1 MVEVY
6 LLLACLK
13 SAYFYCGLECF
24 FPSLPSILP
33 FLEPIVSGKPGTWT
47 VDVAK
52 KLQSYIA
59 IWYLRGEKRQ
69 EADRGFDCPIIIES
83 DGSVKQQYEEVSL
96 VCDSPASRGMSIV
109 ETRTI
114 RYLLIN
120 SGPLPFISTTVVLL
134 PSRSESILSQGET
147 SCRQIF
153 SLVQPGMKQKVVVL
167 EESDVKLSAL

>member
-1 MVEVY
+1 MLIFTV
-6 LLLACLK
+6 
-13 SAYFYCGLECF
+13 LECF

-52 KLQSYIA
+52 KFQPYVA

-69 EADRGFDCPIIIES
+69 EADRGFDCPIIIAS

-96 VCDSPASRGMSIV
+96 VCDSPDSRGMSIV

-120 SGPLPFISTTVVLL
+120 SGPLPFISATVVLL
-134 PSRSESILSQGET
+134 PSKSESILSQET
-147 SCRQIF
+147 SCRRIF

-167 EESDVKLSAL
+167 EESDVELSAL